1 MNLLLDTYQFIAGQ
15 NGLPADLIRYFHGG
29 GMVMYPI
36 LVISAVMWTL
46 IFERMTAFHRLE
58 FRDLR
63 MNELVTL
70 GRSCQ
75 DIRQGTGLRTQ
86 IGYFLQQKRTGDHKL
101 DQRLLDECYLKM
113 LPQIDRNI
121 AAIAVLAMISPLLGL
136 LGTVTGMMTTFD
148 VISVFGTGNSRALA
162 GGISEALITTQT
174 GLMVSIPGVFAAAV
188 LSLRARRLQE
198 RLKQGIITLQRIV

>member
-1 MNLLLDTYQFIAGQ
+1 MNLLLDAYQFLISQ
-15 NGLPADLIRYFHGG
+15 NELTADLIRYFQSG

-36 LVISAVMWTL
+36 VLISAVMWAL
-46 IFERMTAFHRLE
+46 IFERMVAFHRLE

-63 MNELVTL
+63 MTDLVTL
-70 GRSCQ
+70 GRSCR
-75 DIRQGTGLRTQ
+75 DVRPGSGLRTQ
-86 IGYFLQQKRTGDHKL
+86 VGYFLQQKRTGDHL
-101 DQRLLDECYLKM
+101 VDQRLLEECYLKL

-121 AAIAVLAMISPLLGL
+121 AVIAVLAMVSPLLGL

-188 LSLRARRLQE
+188 LAMKARRLQE
-198 RLKQGIITLQRIV
+198 RLKQCIITLQRIV